1 MIGILILG
9 LSTILAGALPWWP
22 YSATGRLRHQKPWDW
37 LMDQNRLTGH
47 VDSELEV
54 DPAAALVEKLAAAKA
69 ARHVDTDT
77 DAGRERLVA

>member
-54 DPAAALVEKLAAAKA
+54 DPAAALVAAAKA

>member
-1 MIGILILG
+1 
-9 LSTILAGALPWWP
+9 
-22 YSATGRLRHQKPWDW
+22 
-37 LMDQNRLTGH
+37 MDQNRLTGH

-54 DPAAALVEKLAAAKA
+54 DPAAALEKLAAAKA

>member
-37 LMDQNRLTGH
+37 LMDQNRLTGGGLLLITASRTH
-47 VDSELEV
+47 G
-54 DPAAALVEKLAAAKA
+54 
-69 ARHVDTDT
+69 DTGGG
-77 DAGRERLVA
+77 GRTVPSP

>member
-47 VDSELEV
+47 VYSELEV

-69 ARHVDTDT
+69 ARYADTDA